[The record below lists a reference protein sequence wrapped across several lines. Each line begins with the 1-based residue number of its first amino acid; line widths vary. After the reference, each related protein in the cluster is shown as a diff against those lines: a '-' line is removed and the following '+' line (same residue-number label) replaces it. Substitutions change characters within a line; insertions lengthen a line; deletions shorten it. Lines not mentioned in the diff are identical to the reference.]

1 MALFIVDYYY
11 YCGYDC
17 GYSSGC
23 GCLGFY
29 YRVEGWVGHPSCTCP
44 SPVMHLPGDDDE
56 RATPRTTRK
65 IHVTFQLLL
74 CDLTRSTRLAAIC
87 DAAFMYVCT
96 CTVCSTSESV
106 RMAACMYEGTD

>member
-56 RATPRTTRK
+56 RATPRTTRNSTCAPVARGMRRR
-65 IHVTFQLLL
+65 H
-74 CDLTRSTRLAAIC
+74 TRQRRRWAWR
-87 DAAFMYVCT
+87 CT
-96 CTVCSTSESV
+96 GHQAGVEED
-106 RMAACMYEGTD
+106 RG

>member
-56 RATPRTTRK
+56 RVAKPCGA
-65 IHVTFQLLL
+65 V
-74 CDLTRSTRLAAIC
+74 A
-87 DAAFMYVCT
+87 
-96 CTVCSTSESV
+96 
-106 RMAACMYEGTD
+106 